1 MTYDENKSDDLK
13 QDFWQALAD
22 SPFVFLERKSEPEE
36 AVVMTAQLD
45 KDADSAIWFFTT
57 KDHSLANLGP
67 AIATFAGKGHDLFAR
82 FEGTLVKETSRER
95 LDKQWSNMVEAWF
108 PGGKDDP
115 NLLMLRMDLGKA
127 EIWNSDLGVLTTA
140 KMLMGKN
147 VRDEAREEHVE
158 TAL

>member
-1 MTYDENKSDDLK
+1 MNYNQGNADELK
-13 QDFWQALAD
+13 AKFWHALAD
-22 SPFVFLERKSEPEE
+22 SPFVFLERTDARDD

-57 KDHSLANLGP
+57 KDHDLAQMGP
-67 AIATFAGKGHDLFAR
+67 AVATFAGKDHSIFAR
-82 FEGTLVKETSRER
+82 IEGTLARENSRER
-95 LDKQWSNMVEAWF
+95 LEKQWSKVVEAWF

-115 NLLMLRMDLGKA
+115 NLIMLRMDLGNA
-127 EIWNSDLGVLTTA
+127 EIWNSDLGIMATA
-140 KMLMGKN
+140 KMLMGKD

>member
-22 SPFVFLERKSEPEE
+22 SPFVFLERKSQPEE

-67 AIATFAGKGHDLFAR
+67 AIATFAAKGHDLFAR

-140 KMLMGKN
+140 KMLMGKD

>member
-140 KMLMGKN
+140 KMLMGKD
-147 VRDEAREEHVE
+147 VREEAREEHVE